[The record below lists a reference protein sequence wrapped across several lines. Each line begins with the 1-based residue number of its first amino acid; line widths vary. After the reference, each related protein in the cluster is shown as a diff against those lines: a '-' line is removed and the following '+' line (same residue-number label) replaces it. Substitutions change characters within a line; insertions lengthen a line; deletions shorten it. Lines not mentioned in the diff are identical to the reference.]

1 MYGSLMRSRAIF
13 LVGVILMLA
22 TGCTKTVYVASTEAP
37 TTDAPGEP
45 GSGFTVNGYKIK
57 PGAYL
62 LGVNLEGANLRGAN
76 LEDANLMSANLEG
89 ADLED
94 ANLLSAYLVFANLT
108 GANLEGANLTGAN
121 LEGANLTGASLV
133 SANLTGADLTGA
145 SLVSANLTGADLTG
159 AILTGAILT
168 GAILTGAI
176 LDDVPAQTATT
187 SPIDYDNG
195 DIFKHSRVEEACG
208 MVRDLQPPNGNN
220 SDTVLVYLTDLAE
233 AIWEATLQNAQYA
246 LPKSKYEEFGTN
258 LKASMKWFN
267 EREQQYMPDSL
278 FYVMEECTSFGW

>member
-168 GAILTGAI
+168 GAIL
-176 LDDVPAQTATT
+176 DDVPAQTATT